1 MESNG
6 EMRRIGS
13 LRIATSAEEEGD
25 CEAQLTALA
34 ADGFPAQRYDGWEGR
49 GLLVPTD
56 GVLEPR
62 LRALALARAAVSAG
76 ARLHESS
83 PATSVAGDEVGTAG
97 GRVRCDRVVV
107 AVDGCLELALPEL
120 SGRVRT
126 ARAQALAT
134 GPAPEV
140 ALARPVY
147 ARYGYDYWRQL
158 PDGRIVLGGGR
169 DLGGEAEWSCEAQTT
184 ATVQSGGRAPAQA
197 RKRSTSS
204 RL

>member
-1 MESNG
+1 M
-6 EMRRIGS
+6 
-13 LRIATSAEEEGD
+13 
-25 CEAQLTALA
+25 
-34 ADGFPAQRYDGWEGR
+34 
-49 GLLVPTD
+49 
-56 GVLEPR
+56 
-62 LRALALARAAVSAG
+62 
-76 ARLHESS
+76 
-83 PATSVAGDEVGTAG
+83 
-97 GRVRCDRVVV
+97 
-107 AVDGCLELALPEL
+107 AVDGCLELTLPEL

-184 ATVQSGGRAPAQA
+184 ATVQSYLDGLLDRLGVRAAITQALTELSKLSDPMHDLDDVADASDAAQRA
-197 RKRSTSS
+197 LASTV
-204 RL
+204 RR